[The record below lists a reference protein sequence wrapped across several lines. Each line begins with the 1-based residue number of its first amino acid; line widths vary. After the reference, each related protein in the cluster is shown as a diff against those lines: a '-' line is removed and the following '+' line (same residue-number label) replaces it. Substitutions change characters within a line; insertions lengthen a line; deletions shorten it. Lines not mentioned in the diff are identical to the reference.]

1 MDTHSPAWYLGLW
14 GNLPAKAWWGALVAL
29 ATVAVLIPLLRP
41 VAVRIGL
48 TDHPGGRKQHALPT
62 PMHGGLCILLAMVL
76 NAAIFNDLRSTA
88 MVAFYLGGGLLLLV
102 GVLDDRF
109 DLNWKLR
116 IGAQA
121 LAAIIM
127 MYIGGVSVQ
136 QLADVV
142 GVHSFPIGILSLPV
156 TVFVVVGMINALNM
170 SDGVDGLAGGQALV
184 SILLFA
190 CFALYAGNV
199 LTAERL
205 LTTAGAIVGFLIW
218 NMRWPGQ
225 PRARVFLGDAG
236 STVLG
241 FMIAWTSIRLS
252 QNPMHPVSP
261 VLGPWTIAIPLVDC
275 CVLILRRL
283 RQGRSPFAADR
294 DHLHH
299 LLLDAGY
306 SPRTVTLGLMAVS
319 SVLGLS
325 AAVALKL
332 GIYRPLLVLL
342 FFGLIALHYHLTADR
357 ARAVAFLR
365 RLPLSGRHS
374 MESSA

>member
-1 MDTHSPAWYLGLW
+1 MHAPSWYLALW
-14 GNLPAKAWWGALVAL
+14 GQVSARAWLGALVAL
-29 ATVAVLIPLLRP
+29 FMVAVLIPVLRP
-41 VAVRIGL
+41 AAVRLGL

-62 PMHGGLCILLAMVL
+62 PMHGGLCILLAMVAT
-76 NAAIFNDLRSTA
+76 AAIFNDLRSSA

-102 GVLDDRF
+102 GILDDRF

-121 LAAIIM
+121 VAAIIM

-142 GVHSFPIGILSLPV
+142 GVHSFPIGLLSLPV

-184 SILLFA
+184 SMLLFA

-199 LTAERL
+199 VTAERL
-205 LTTAGAIVGFLIW
+205 VITAGAIIGFLVW
-218 NMRWPGQ
+218 NMRRPGQ
-225 PRARVFLGDAG
+225 PRAQVFLGDAG

-241 FMIAWTSIRLS
+241 FMIAWASIRLS
-252 QNPMHPVSP
+252 QNAWHPVSP

-275 CVLILRRL
+275 CSLILRRW

-319 SVLGLS
+319 AFLGLS

-342 FFGLIALHYHLTADR
+342 FFGLIALHYHLTSDR
-357 ARAVAFLR
+357 ERAVAFLR
-365 RLPLSGRHS
+365 RLSLAGRQTPA
-374 MESSA
+374 SSA